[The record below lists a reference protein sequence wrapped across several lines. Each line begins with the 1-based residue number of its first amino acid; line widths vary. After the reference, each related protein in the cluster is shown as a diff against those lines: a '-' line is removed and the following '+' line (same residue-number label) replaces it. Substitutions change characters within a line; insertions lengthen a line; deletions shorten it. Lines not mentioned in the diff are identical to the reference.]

1 MLWLN
6 NTTNGKGEEYCLS
19 TTQKV
24 ALTWKQMSIG
34 AYHVRWSVNT
44 PPVILIQ
51 FATEMIKYG
60 LTKHSKKEN
69 LTKDDI
75 PTIFKHTPCKQFFPH
90 QQDFIKEYKV
100 QENSNHC
107 TMGKAKQNKECTGT
121 YDQPVQEPI
130 SVASSFTRS
139 KACSRICSR
148 NGINHAVWN
157 CGYHEDITLN

>member
-34 AYHVRWSVNT
+34 AYHIRWSVNT

-51 FATEMIKYG
+51 FATEMMKYG

-90 QQDFIKEYKV
+90 QQDVIKEYKV

-107 TMGKAKQNKECTGT
+107 TMGKAKQNKM
-121 YDQPVQEPI
+121 YWNLWP
-130 SVASSFTRS
+130 ASARANLSS
-139 KACSRICSR
+139 IILHQIESLQS
-148 NGINHAVWN
+148 
-157 CGYHEDITLN
+157 YSQ